1 MKKRKEKQ
9 KEVAGIIMQLDFFT
23 KRAQTNANN
32 AYWAVLITCNE
43 DGDEFSKPVVVV
55 GDGIYYDILSDEI
68 KCLNNVGGCV
78 SKICY
83 AIVTQTEP
91 GFLFESNLQNIFV
104 SCEKIYNLY
113 KNKFVYQENL
123 VEAKCLS
130 K

>member
-1 MKKRKEKQ
+1 MKRRKE
-9 KEVAGIIMQLDFFT
+9 KEVAGIVMQLDFFT
-23 KRAQTNANN
+23 KRAQTTNANN
-32 AYWAVLITCNE
+32 AYWAVLINYNE

-78 SKICY
+78 AKICH
-83 AIVTQTEP
+83 ATVTQSEL

-113 KNKFVYQENL
+113 KNKFVYPKKL